1 MDLEKLTNQTH
12 VQSLGFV
19 SYLIGKFYI
28 EYHTKRGVEILP
40 VYLEDLSAKNDFSR
54 LLLSIN
60 NYFEMIITD
69 GLHLNTVLHKLIS
82 YGDKRVTSSWLAE
95 HGFTT
100 VSRNTNRYHLFI
112 ERGDYENED
121 NNV

>member
-1 MDLEKLTNQTH
+1 M
-12 VQSLGFV
+12 QSLGFV

-54 LLLSIN
+54 LLLSVN

-82 YGDKRVTSSWLAE
+82 YGDKRVTSGWLAE